1 MDLSTRLCYFFITSF
16 FFECPSSAT
25 LTDFFETGH
34 WKALK
39 IRRCSLETLTPSFVK
54 SRQARFIQVYF
65 IIYYNSLF
73 TSEIVLS
80 LYQNFFKS
88 FKTSY
93 RRYHHYTNN
102 TYSNIIQIYANQLER
117 VGKNNINWNILN
129 IKYI

>member
-1 MDLSTRLCYFFITSF
+1 M
-16 FFECPSSAT
+16 
-25 LTDFFETGH
+25 
-34 WKALK
+34 K

-117 VGKNNINWNILN
+117 VGKNNIN
-129 IKYI
+129 